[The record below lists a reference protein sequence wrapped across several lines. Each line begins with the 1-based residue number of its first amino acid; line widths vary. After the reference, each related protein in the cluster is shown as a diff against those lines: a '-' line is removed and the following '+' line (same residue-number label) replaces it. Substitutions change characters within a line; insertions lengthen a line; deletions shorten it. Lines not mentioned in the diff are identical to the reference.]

1 MPHSSSSILRSFLV
15 ARWVLF
21 FVSSFVLVAGHAND
35 KRDILFNIVNQCL
48 NTQVP
53 DYCTRCQS
61 PRQESVCEAKSTCK
75 ASIDVWHETP
85 EFIAMRD
92 IKMCGCGPEF
102 VHGLVIPK
110 AKVTGVEDSKRPET
124 IWAYAWGI
132 AESKI
137 QTNDKALAVNPQF
150 KRSQDQLHIHIVR
163 LNADARA
170 RLNQVP
176 LIHVEDLN
184 SVWAAAQRSA
194 TERQFPD
201 YGVLVIAAP
210 QGGFQIAVTQESP
223 EHAFTQVRCSQ

>member
-1 MPHSSSSILRSFLV
+1 MHHSSSSPLRLFLV
-15 ARWVLF
+15 ARWVVF
-21 FVSSFVLVAGHAND
+21 FVGSFFLVAGHTND

-85 EFIAMRD
+85 ELIAMRD
-92 IKMCGCGPEF
+92 IKMCGCGPDF

-150 KRSQDQLHIHIVR
+150 RRSQDQLHIHIVK
-163 LNADARA
+163 LKADARA
-170 RLNQVP
+170 RLSELP
-176 LIHVEDLN
+176 LILVKDLN
-184 SVWAAAQRSA
+184 SVWAVAQRA
-194 TERQFPD
+194 ANERQFSD
-201 YGVLVIAAP
+201 YGVLVFDAS
-210 QGGFQIAVTQESP
+210 QGGFLIAVTQESP
-223 EHAFTQVRCSQ
+223 EHTYTQVRCAQ